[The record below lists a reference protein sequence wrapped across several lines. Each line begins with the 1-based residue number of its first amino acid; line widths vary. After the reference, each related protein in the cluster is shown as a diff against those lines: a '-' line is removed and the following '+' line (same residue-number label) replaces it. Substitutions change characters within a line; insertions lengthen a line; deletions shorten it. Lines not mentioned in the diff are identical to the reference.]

1 MTLSREPRPMILA
14 LSLTLILTL
23 ALPLTPPPPADPD
36 PKPDQVGEPYQD
48 STKARLLKL
57 RNPWGDGEW
66 KGPWSDNDDMWR
78 TPLGGKVRR

>member
-1 MTLSREPRPMILA
+1 MTLA

-23 ALPLTPPPPADPD
+23 ALTLTLPPPADRD
-36 PKPDQVGEPYQD
+36 PNPNHDQVGEQYGD
-48 STKARLLKL
+48 STKTRLLKL

-78 TPLGGKVRR
+78 TPLGQKVRR